1 MAQQANDEL
10 VAQLRAEVLALQDA
24 ATAASL
30 AVADATAAAALAA
43 TTATAAAVQQATAAA
58 VQQGAAAPPRRV
70 FSLAPALANT
80 NAFRD
85 LTTANGMKHFKGAVE
100 PLNSHPFDFVDGAD
114 LQVFLDLVLT
124 KSQVWGWNTIFTIP
138 VLDPLTAATTYHNL
152 LSEYGRVPLESV
164 RTQALTYYA
173 TETKRAQDSFMACQ
187 CLLSSLTLDFLKLIT
202 ADSSNYHLPAI
213 VVADGPVPS
222 GPLLL
227 KLIIS
232 QAHVD
237 SRATVSFIR
246 ISLTHLDIKMVELES
261 NIEAFN
267 FYVKAQVKGLS
278 ARGEQTMDLLVNLF
292 KGYKAAN
299 DNEFLDFIHR
309 KENAYEEGEDINTN
323 NLMEDSLAKY
333 KP

>member
-124 KSQVWGWNTIFTIP
+124 KSQVWGWNTIFNIP
-138 VLDPLTAATTYHNL
+138 VTDAATATTTRNWNIISH
-152 LSEYGRVPLESV
+152 YGMVPLASV
-164 RTQALTYYA
+164 RIHAILGCTMRHLQSGRNT
-173 TETKRAQDSFMACQ
+173 
-187 CLLSSLTLDFLKLIT
+187 LLWCVSAFWTRSLWIC
-202 ADSSNYHLPAI
+202 
-213 VVADGPVPS
+213 
-222 GPLLL
+222 
-227 KLIIS
+227 
-232 QAHVD
+232 
-237 SRATVSFIR
+237 
-246 ISLTHLDIKMVELES
+246 
-261 NIEAFN
+261 
-267 FYVKAQVKGLS
+267 
-278 ARGEQTMDLLVNLF
+278 
-292 KGYKAAN
+292 
-299 DNEFLDFIHR
+299 
-309 KENAYEEGEDINTN
+309 
-323 NLMEDSLAKY
+323 
-333 KP
+333 